1 MLTRIL
7 DKLKHKEYD
16 FSTKLTQ
23 RSVIERLKP
32 YIRWQRGSAKRL
44 PGHLPPY
51 GPVSVNLDLTSA
63 CNFACPHCVDSGI
76 INTGQQL
83 DLKTVCDTV
92 DTLRSQ
98 GLLSVIL
105 IGGGEP
111 TLHRDFEAVV
121 GHIKSSGHPAG
132 HCDQRITAVPHCR
145 RR

>member
-1 MLTRIL
+1 M

-32 YIRWQRGSAKRL
+32 YIRWQRGAE
-44 PGHLPPY
+44 GGIPPY

-76 INTGQQL
+76 INTGHHL
-83 DLKTVCDTV
+83 DLKTVCDTI

-98 GLLSVIL
+98 
-105 IGGGEP
+105 
-111 TLHRDFEAVV
+111 R
-121 GHIKSSGHPAG
+121 
-132 HCDQRITAVPHCR
+132 
-145 RR
+145 